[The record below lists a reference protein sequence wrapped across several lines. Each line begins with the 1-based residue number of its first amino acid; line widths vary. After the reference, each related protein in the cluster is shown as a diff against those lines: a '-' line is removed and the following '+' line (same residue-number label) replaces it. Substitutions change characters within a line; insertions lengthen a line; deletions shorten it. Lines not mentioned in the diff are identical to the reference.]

1 MRILLWAAA
10 AVVAVVAAAALTGAP
25 ADAHHASAPFY
36 DNTKSVTAEGV
47 VTRFLFRNP
56 HSFLFLDGEDE
67 NGETIAWEVEMG
79 TAVSMSRRGWTPQTI
94 QVGTAS
100 AAPRSCSRTA
110 ARSARPTSGA
120 GPGRVSSSRPGR
132 ESLVPRRRRPRVGVA
147 GVPVQ
152 RVAVLAGEVELGSRF
167 EQRVD
172 VARLHRIEHHPARRA

>member
-67 NGETIAWEVEMG
+67 NGETIAWEIELG

-94 QVGTAS
+94 QVGDRIRVVGQPS
-100 AAPRSCSRTA
+100 RAPGTHGICCA
-110 ARSARPTSGA
+110 EIMQPD
-120 GPGRVSSSRPGR
+120 
-132 ESLVPRRRRPRVGVA
+132 
-147 GVPVQ
+147 
-152 RVAVLAGEVELGSRF
+152 GSP
-167 EQRVD
+167 
-172 VARLHRIEHHPARRA
+172 ISPAD

>member
-10 AVVAVVAAAALTGAP
+10 AVVAVVAAVALTGAP

-94 QVGTAS
+94 QVGDRIRVVGQPS
-100 AAPRSCSRTA
+100 RAPGTHGICCA
-110 ARSARPTSGA
+110 EIMQPD
-120 GPGRVSSSRPGR
+120 
-132 ESLVPRRRRPRVGVA
+132 
-147 GVPVQ
+147 
-152 RVAVLAGEVELGSRF
+152 GSP
-167 EQRVD
+167 
-172 VARLHRIEHHPARRA
+172 ISPAD

>member
-94 QVGTAS
+94 QVGDRIRVVGQPS
-100 AAPRSCSRTA
+100 RAPGTHGICCA
-110 ARSARPTSGA
+110 EIMQPD
-120 GPGRVSSSRPGR
+120 
-132 ESLVPRRRRPRVGVA
+132 
-147 GVPVQ
+147 
-152 RVAVLAGEVELGSRF
+152 GSP
-167 EQRVD
+167 
-172 VARLHRIEHHPARRA
+172 ISPAD

>member
-10 AVVAVVAAAALTGAP
+10 AAVAVAAMVALTGAP

-94 QVGTAS
+94 QVGDRIRVVGQ
-100 AAPRSCSRTA
+100 PSRNPGTHGICCA
-110 ARSARPTSGA
+110 EIMQPDG
-120 GPGRVSSSRPGR
+120 GPIS
-132 ESLVPRRRRPRVGVA
+132 
-147 GVPVQ
+147 
-152 RVAVLAGEVELGSRF
+152 
-167 EQRVD
+167 
-172 VARLHRIEHHPARRA
+172 PAN

>member
-67 NGETIAWEVEMG
+67 NGETIAWEIEMG

-94 QVGTAS
+94 QVGDRIRVVGQPS
-100 AAPRSCSRTA
+100 RAPGTHGICCA
-110 ARSARPTSGA
+110 EIMQPD
-120 GPGRVSSSRPGR
+120 
-132 ESLVPRRRRPRVGVA
+132 
-147 GVPVQ
+147 
-152 RVAVLAGEVELGSRF
+152 GSP
-167 EQRVD
+167 
-172 VARLHRIEHHPARRA
+172 ISPAD

>member
-10 AVVAVVAAAALTGAP
+10 AVVAVVAVAALTGAP

-94 QVGTAS
+94 QVGDRIRVVGQPS
-100 AAPRSCSRTA
+100 RAPGTHGICCA
-110 ARSARPTSGA
+110 EIMQPD
-120 GPGRVSSSRPGR
+120 
-132 ESLVPRRRRPRVGVA
+132 
-147 GVPVQ
+147 
-152 RVAVLAGEVELGSRF
+152 GSP
-167 EQRVD
+167 
-172 VARLHRIEHHPARRA
+172 ISPAD